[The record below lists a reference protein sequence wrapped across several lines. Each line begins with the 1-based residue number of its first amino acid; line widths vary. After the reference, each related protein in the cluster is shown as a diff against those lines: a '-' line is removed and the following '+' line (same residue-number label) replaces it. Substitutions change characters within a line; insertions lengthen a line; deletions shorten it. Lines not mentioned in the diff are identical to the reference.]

1 MNTKNYVLQIENPC
15 TQDWT
20 TMTAT
25 DKGKFC
31 ASCAKTVVDFTKL
44 SDSAVL
50 KIIKKTD
57 GKICGRLRSEQLDR
71 LLLDDAGGSAWAS
84 KFSKFLASLFLFAS
98 ATADAQSVPLAPTHA
113 ESKLNGTQKTP
124 DTAQKIEAS
133 RDSSKNVIEGK
144 IIGQRDGEVI
154 IGAYIVIKRTGKKD
168 KALVHSDMNGNFKLV
183 IPDSFLEEKMNFEIG
198 YIGYELEKFV
208 VTKAELP
215 LTQKVITMRDM
226 VTIMGDVYIQRQ
238 KKSAPPEKPKQK
250 ER

>member
-1 MNTKNYVLQIENPC
+1 MNTKNYVLRIENPC
-15 TQDWT
+15 TQDWA

-25 DKGKFC
+25 DRGKFC

-44 SDSAVL
+44 SDSEVL

-71 LLLDDAGGSAWAS
+71 LLLDDTGGSAWAS

-124 DTAQKIEAS
+124 DAAQKIEAS

-144 IIGQRDGEVI
+144 IIG
-154 IGAYIVIKRTGKKD
+154 
-168 KALVHSDMNGNFKLV
+168 
-183 IPDSFLEEKMNFEIG
+183 
-198 YIGYELEKFV
+198 
-208 VTKAELP
+208 
-215 LTQKVITMRDM
+215 
-226 VTIMGDVYIQRQ
+226 
-238 KKSAPPEKPKQK
+238 
-250 ER
+250 